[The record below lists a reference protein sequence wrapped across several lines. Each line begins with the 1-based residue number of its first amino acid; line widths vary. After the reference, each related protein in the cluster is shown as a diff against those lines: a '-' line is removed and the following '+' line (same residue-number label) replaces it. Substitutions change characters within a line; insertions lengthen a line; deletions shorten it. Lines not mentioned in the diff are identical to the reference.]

1 MSNLSETRDAPDR
14 SVIITL
20 DGPAGVGKT
29 TAARGLSDK
38 LGFLFLDTGALYRAV
53 AVHLLR
59 CGVSPDTQTVPPTV
73 LDSLDLRVDT
83 DIGAMR
89 VYLKDE
95 EIGPLIRAEEIS
107 AAASK
112 FSALK
117 EVREALLAI
126 QRTTASQHNTVAEGR
141 DMGTVVF
148 PYADVKFF
156 LTADLTER
164 ARRRYKELSNK
175 GLSVD
180 SFKVEED
187 MRERDERDAR
197 RTYAPL
203 VKADD
208 AVCINTT
215 RLPAERVLEC
225 LLEHIARMGFSALHD
240 TRST

>member
-1 MSNLSETRDAPDR
+1 MGLSETMVNCAKSEDEPSR

-38 LGFLFLDTGALYRAV
+38 LRFLFLDTGALYRAV

-59 CGVSPDTQTVPPTV
+59 CGISPNTQTVPPTAI
-73 LDSLDLRVDT
+73 DSLDLRVDMG
-83 DIGAMR
+83 IGAMR
-89 VYLKDE
+89 VYLNDE

-126 QRTTASQHNTVAEGR
+126 QRTTADQHNTVAEGR

-156 LTADLTER
+156 LTADLT
-164 ARRRYKELSNK
+164 
-175 GLSVD
+175 
-180 SFKVEED
+180 
-187 MRERDERDAR
+187 
-197 RTYAPL
+197 
-203 VKADD
+203 
-208 AVCINTT
+208 
-215 RLPAERVLEC
+215 
-225 LLEHIARMGFSALHD
+225 
-240 TRST
+240 